1 MYIFKKLTLVIFFL
15 ILSNNLSFGSQNVR
29 FADIDLIVQN
39 SEIGKKTLSKIEKI
53 NKSNIEKLTNFQK
66 QLKDRE
72 NEIKIKKNIISEE
85 EFKKEVENL
94 KNQLAEFNKK
104 KDLMV
109 KEFSDLKNDELK
121 ALFAKINPI
130 IQNYMKEN
138 SIEILMNSKN
148 IFIGNINS
156 DLTQVLINEIN
167 SKVENKWKN

>member
-1 MYIFKKLTLVIFFL
+1 MYILKKLTLVIFFL
-15 ILSNNLSFGSQNVR
+15 IVSNNLSFASQNVR

-66 QLKDRE
+66 QLKNRE
-72 NEIKIKKNIISEE
+72 NEIKIKKNIISEV

-130 IQNYMKEN
+130 IQNYMREN

-148 IFIGNINS
+148 IFIGNIKA
-156 DLTQVLINEIN
+156 DLTQLLINEIN
-167 SKVENKWKN
+167 SKVEN

>member
-1 MYIFKKLTLVIFFL
+1 MYILKKLTLVIFFL
-15 ILSNNLSFGSQNVR
+15 IVSNNLSFASQNVR

-148 IFIGNINS
+148 IFIGNIKA
-156 DLTQVLINEIN
+156 DLTQLLINEIN
-167 SKVENKWKN
+167 SKVEN

>member
-15 ILSNNLSFGSQNVR
+15 IVSNDLLFASQNVK

-109 KEFSDLKNDELK
+109 KEFSDLKKNELE
-121 ALFAKINPI
+121 ALFDKINPI

-167 SKVENKWKN
+167 SKVENK

>member
-1 MYIFKKLTLVIFFL
+1 MKYFFKKLTLAIFFL
-15 ILSNNLSFGSQNVR
+15 LVTNTTTFASQNVR

-39 SEIGKKTLSKIEKI
+39 SEIGKKTLSKIEEI
-53 NKSNIEKLTNFQK
+53 NKSNIEKLSNFQK
-66 QLKDRE
+66 QLKERE

-85 EFKKEVENL
+85 EFKKEVKNL

-109 KEFSDLKNDELK
+109 KDFSDLKNNELK

-130 IQNYMKEN
+130 IQNYMNEN
-138 SIEILMNSKN
+138 SIEILINSKN
-148 IFIGNINS
+148 IFIGSIKS

-167 SKVENKWKN
+167 SKVEN

>member
-1 MYIFKKLTLVIFFL
+1 MYIFKKLILVIFFL

-109 KEFSDLKNDELK
+109 KEFSDLKKNELE
-121 ALFAKINPI
+121 ALFDKINPI

-148 IFIGNINS
+148 IFIGNIKA
-156 DLTQVLINEIN
+156 DLTQLLINEIN
-167 SKVENKWKN
+167 SKVEN

>member
-15 ILSNNLSFGSQNVR
+15 ILSNNLSFASQNVR

-109 KEFSDLKNDELK
+109 KEFSDLKKNELE
-121 ALFAKINPI
+121 ALFDKINPI

-148 IFIGNINS
+148 IFIGNIKS

-167 SKVENKWKN
+167 SKVQK

>member
-1 MYIFKKLTLVIFFL
+1 MYILKKLTLVIFFL
-15 ILSNNLSFGSQNVR
+15 IVSNNLSFASQNVR

-39 SEIGKKTLSKIEKI
+39 SEIGKKTLSKIEKV
-53 NKSNIEKLTNFQK
+53 NKSNIEKLSNFQK
-66 QLKDRE
+66 QLKESE

-94 KNQLAEFNKK
+94 KNQITNFNKK

-109 KEFSDLKNDELK
+109 KDFSDLKKNELN

-130 IQNYMKEN
+130 IQNYMNEN
-138 SIEILMNSKN
+138 SIEILINSKN
-148 IFIGNINS
+148 IFIGSIKS

-167 SKVENKWKN
+167 SKIDN

>member
-15 ILSNNLSFGSQNVR
+15 ILSNNLSFASQNVR
-29 FADIDLIVQN
+29 FADIDLIIQN

-53 NKSNIEKLTNFQK
+53 NKSNIEKITNFQK

-148 IFIGNINS
+148 IFIGNIKS

-167 SKVENKWKN
+167 SKVENK

>member
-15 ILSNNLSFGSQNVR
+15 IVSNNLSFASQNVR

-148 IFIGNINS
+148 IFIGNIKA
-156 DLTQVLINEIN
+156 DLTQLLINEIN
-167 SKVENKWKN
+167 SKVEN

>member
-1 MYIFKKLTLVIFFL
+1 MYILKKLTLVIFFL
-15 ILSNNLSFGSQNVR
+15 IVSNNLSFASQNVR

-109 KEFSDLKNDELK
+109 KEFSDLKKNELE
-121 ALFAKINPI
+121 ALFDKINPI

-167 SKVENKWKN
+167 SKVVNK

>member
-15 ILSNNLSFGSQNVR
+15 LVSNDLLFASQNVK

-39 SEIGKKTLSKIEKI
+39 SEIGKKTLSKIEKL
-53 NKSNIEKLTNFQK
+53 NQSNIEKLTNFQK
-66 QLKDRE
+66 QLKDKE
-72 NEIKIKKNIISEE
+72 NEIKIKQNIVSEE
-85 EFKKEVENL
+85 EFKKEVKNL
-94 KNQLAEFNKK
+94 KIQLAEFNKK

-109 KEFSDLKNDELK
+109 KEFSELKNDELE

-148 IFIGNINS
+148 IFIGNIKS

-167 SKVENKWKN
+167 SKVQK

>member
-15 ILSNNLSFGSQNVR
+15 ILSNNLSFASQNVR
-29 FADIDLIVQN
+29 FADIDLIIQN

-53 NKSNIEKLTNFQK
+53 NKSNIEKITNFQK

-94 KNQLAEFNKK
+94 KKQLAEFNKK

-148 IFIGNINS
+148 IFIGNIKA
-156 DLTQVLINEIN
+156 DLTQLLINEIN
-167 SKVENKWKN
+167 SKVEN

>member
-109 KEFSDLKNDELK
+109 KEFSDLKKNELE
-121 ALFAKINPI
+121 ALFDKINPI

-167 SKVENKWKN
+167 SKVENK

>member
-138 SIEILMNSKN
+138 SIEILLNSKN

-156 DLTQVLINEIN
+156 DLTQLLINEIN
-167 SKVENKWKN
+167 SKVEN

>member
-15 ILSNNLSFGSQNVR
+15 LVSNNLLFASQNVK

-39 SEIGKKTLSKIEKI
+39 SEIGKKTLSKIEKL
-53 NKSNIEKLTNFQK
+53 NQSNIEKLTNFQK
-66 QLKDRE
+66 QLKDKE
-72 NEIKIKKNIISEE
+72 NEIKIKQNIVSEE
-85 EFKKEVENL
+85 EFKKEVKNL
-94 KNQLAEFNKK
+94 KIQLAEFNKK

-109 KEFSDLKNDELK
+109 KEFSDLKKDELE

-148 IFIGNINS
+148 IFIGNIKA
-156 DLTQVLINEIN
+156 DLTQLLINEIN
-167 SKVENKWKN
+167 SKVEN

>member
-15 ILSNNLSFGSQNVR
+15 LVSNNLLFASQNVK

-39 SEIGKKTLSKIEKI
+39 SEIGKKTLSKIEKL
-53 NKSNIEKLTNFQK
+53 NQSNIEKLTNFQK
-66 QLKDRE
+66 QLKDKE
-72 NEIKIKKNIISEE
+72 NEIKIKQNIVSEE
-85 EFKKEVENL
+85 EFKKEVKNL
-94 KNQLAEFNKK
+94 KIQLAEFNKK

-109 KEFSDLKNDELK
+109 KEFSELKNDELE

-167 SKVENKWKN
+167 SKVENK

>member
-1 MYIFKKLTLVIFFL
+1 MYTFKKLTLVIFFL
-15 ILSNNLSFGSQNVR
+15 IVSNNLSFASQNVR

-148 IFIGNINS
+148 IFIGNIKS

-167 SKVENKWKN
+167 SKVQK

>member
-15 ILSNNLSFGSQNVR
+15 ILSNNLSYGSQNVK

-39 SEIGKKTLSKIEKI
+39 SEIGKKTLTKIENA
-53 NKSNIEKLTNFQK
+53 NKSNIEKLSNFQK

-94 KNQLAEFNKK
+94 KKQLAEFNKK

-109 KEFSDLKNDELK
+109 KEFSELKNDELE

-148 IFIGNINS
+148 IFIGNIKA
-156 DLTQVLINEIN
+156 DLTQLLINEIN
-167 SKVENKWKN
+167 SKVEN

>member
-109 KEFSDLKNDELK
+109 KEFSDLKKNELE
-121 ALFAKINPI
+121 ALFNKINPI

-167 SKVENKWKN
+167 SKVANK

>member
-15 ILSNNLSFGSQNVR
+15 ILSNNLSFASQNVR

-109 KEFSDLKNDELK
+109 KEFSDLKKDELE

-148 IFIGNINS
+148 IFIGNIKS

-167 SKVENKWKN
+167 SKVQK

>member
-1 MYIFKKLTLVIFFL
+1 MYILKKLTLVIFFL
-15 ILSNNLSFGSQNVR
+15 ILSNNLSFASQNVR
-29 FADIDLIVQN
+29 FADIDLIIQN

-53 NKSNIEKLTNFQK
+53 NKSNIEKITNFQK

-94 KNQLAEFNKK
+94 KNQLTEFNKK

-109 KEFSDLKNDELK
+109 KEFSDLKRDELE

-167 SKVENKWKN
+167 SKVENK

>member
-15 ILSNNLSFGSQNVR
+15 ILSNNLSFASQNVR

-53 NKSNIEKLTNFQK
+53 NKSNIEKITNFQK

-109 KEFSDLKNDELK
+109 KEFSDLKKNELE
-121 ALFAKINPI
+121 ALFDKINPI

-167 SKVENKWKN
+167 SKVENK

>member
-15 ILSNNLSFGSQNVR
+15 ILSNNLSYGSQNVK

-85 EFKKEVENL
+85 EFQKEIKNL
-94 KNQLAEFNKK
+94 KSQLADFNKK

-109 KEFSDLKNDELK
+109 KDFSDLKNNELK
-121 ALFAKINPI
+121 ALFDKINPI
-130 IQNYMKEN
+130 IQNYMNEN
-138 SIEILMNSKN
+138 SIDILINSKN
-148 IFIGNINS
+148 IFIGSVKS
-156 DLTQVLINEIN
+156 DLTEALINEID
-167 SKVENKWKN
+167 NKF

>member
-15 ILSNNLSFGSQNVR
+15 ILSNNLSFASQNVR
-29 FADIDLIVQN
+29 FADIDLIIQN

-53 NKSNIEKLTNFQK
+53 NKSNIEKITNFQK

-148 IFIGNINS
+148 IFIGNIKA
-156 DLTQVLINEIN
+156 DLTQLLINEIN
-167 SKVENKWKN
+167 SKVEN